1 MKKQGRWQETERIYE
16 FGNLTKN
23 DKMEEA
29 SEEHR
34 MKFISSAPTNHNISL
49 VTKSGMLW
57 DTEQQEAIDKGN
69 LIHNLLMEVTK
80 DVQNEGWHFNKE
92 DHVLISPDTNG
103 HYIIPTN
110 YLRYDVHEGLSDRT
124 KDVVRKDGKLY
135 DNVNHT
141 FVFSGDHYFDITYLL
156 AFNDVPPAIQ
166 RYIIARASVRAAT
179 QIVSN
184 SDLVQLLQLE
194 EAKTLATAKEYDCE
208 QGDHTFF
215 GFPHESNY
223 RSYQP
228 YKALI
233 R

>member
-1 MKKQGRWQETERIYE
+1 MTTQLNTDTELSAVNSIL
-16 FGNLTKN
+16 GSIGQSPITAINLTN
-23 DKMEEA
+23 LQNPEIA
-29 SEEHR
+29 LV
-34 MKFISSAPTNHNISL
+34 HNI
-49 VTKSGMLW
+49 
-57 DTEQQEAIDKGN
+57 
-69 LIHNLLMEVTK
+69 LMEVTK
-80 DVQNEGWHFNKE
+80 DVQNEGWHFNQEEHYIK
-92 DHVLISPDTNG
+92 SPDSNG
-103 HYIIPTN
+103 HFLIPNN
-110 YLRYDVHEGLSDRT
+110 YLRFDVHDGLYDRT
-124 KDVVRKDGKLY
+124 RDVVKRDGKLY
-135 DNVNHT
+135 DKVEHT
-141 FVFSGDHYFDITYLL
+141 DVFTSDLYFDITYL
-156 AFNDVPPAIQ
+156 FDFEDIPSAIQ

-194 EAKTLATAKEYDCE
+194 EAKTLASAKEYDCE

>member
-1 MKKQGRWQETERIYE
+1 MTTQIAT
-16 FGNLTKN
+16 
-23 DKMEEA
+23 
-29 SEEHR
+29 
-34 MKFISSAPTNHNISL
+34 
-49 VTKSGMLW
+49 
-57 DTEQQEAIDKGN
+57 DTELSAVNSILGSIGQSPITSLTTGN
-69 LIHNLLMEVTK
+69 AQANPEIAFIQTILSETNK
-80 DVQNEGWHFNKE
+80 NVQGEGWHFNKE
-92 DHVLISPDTNG
+92 DHVLISPDANG

-135 DNVNHT
+135 NNVNHT
-141 FVFSGDHYFDITYLL
+141 FVFSEDHYFDIKYLL

-179 QIVSN
+179 QLVSYA
-184 SDLVQLLQLE
+184 DLVKLLQLE
-194 EAKTLATAKEYDCE
+194 EAQTKATALEYDCE

>member
-1 MKKQGRWQETERIYE
+1 
-16 FGNLTKN
+16 L
-23 DKMEEA
+23 
-29 SEEHR
+29 
-34 MKFISSAPTNHNISL
+34 
-49 VTKSGMLW
+49 
-57 DTEQQEAIDKGN
+57 
-69 LIHNLLMEVTK
+69 
-80 DVQNEGWHFNKE
+80 
-92 DHVLISPDTNG
+92 
-103 HYIIPTN
+103 
-110 YLRYDVHEGLSDRT
+110 YDRS

-141 FVFSGDHYFDITYLL
+141 FVFTGDLYFDITYLL

-179 QIVSN
+179 QLVSN
-184 SDLVQLLQLE
+184 TDLVKLLKVQE
-194 EAKTLATAKEYDCE
+194 DNTKATALEYDCE
-208 QGDHTFF
+208 QGDHSFF